1 MEDEARPPLGGIH
14 HVRVPVSDVTA
25 SRDWYPEVLG
35 FVPILDYEE
44 EDRVVGVAL
53 AHHSGITIGL
63 HLDPPRARVLAGFCV
78 LALEVPGQETLAAWV
93 DELDAKGVTHSGV
106 REGHLG
112 HYVEME
118 DPDGVVIQ
126 LHTAEHPSADE
137 A

>member
-1 MEDEARPPLGGIH
+1 MKDEADPPLDGIH
-14 HVRVPVSDVTA
+14 HVRVPVSDIAV
-25 SRDWYPEVLG
+25 SREWYPDVLG

-53 AHHSGITIGL
+53 AHGSGVTIGI
-63 HLDPPRARVLAGFCV
+63 HLDPPRARALAGFCV
-78 LALEVPGQETLAAWV
+78 LALEVPGQEALAAWV
-93 DELDAKGVTHSGV
+93 DHLDAKAVAHSGV

-112 HYVEME
+112 LYVEVL
-118 DPDGVVIQ
+118 DPDGIVLQ